1 MILRKIKKCLF
12 FLLLFVF
19 GLQLYSQNTLS
30 GLITSTSD
38 DPLSALI
45 YMPQLEK
52 GTVADIDGT
61 FSIKDIPTGTYTV
74 VYSMLGYSTISK
86 KIKFLEAA
94 EVIERVQLNESA
106 VEMEE
111 VIISTPFHKLQSDN
125 VMKVERIGMDQ
136 LKSSGAVTLADGI
149 TNIAGVSTIST
160 GNGIGKPV
168 IRGLSSNRVLTY
180 SQGVRLENQQFGDE
194 HGLGVN
200 EAGIESVEVIKGPA
214 SLLYGSDALG
224 GVLYL
229 NSEKFAQAGSFKAD
243 FNSTY
248 FSNTLGTASN
258 LGIKTSSNKFKFL
271 ARGAYL
277 SHSDYKTGNG
287 IRVTNTRFNETDFKT
302 GGRFQSSQFK
312 STIRYN
318 YNRSNIGIPEEI
330 GDQNTEKTLM
340 NPFQEIDNHI
350 LSLDNDIFLNH
361 SSLNIKAGYLFN
373 DRKEYE
379 ELEEGSVA
387 SNEPALRLKLNT
399 FNFDVKYNLPLLGN
413 FETIAGI
420 QGMYQTNKNLGEEVL
435 IPDAKVKDFGIF
447 TTTHYHLKKVDI
459 QAGIRFDSRKLDSEQ
474 VGLDSD
480 EEDYIAPINRSFTS
494 FNAALGAKI
503 DLNEAITLR
512 LNLASGF
519 RAPNLAELTSNGVH
533 EGTNRYEIGNQDLG
547 NEQNLQ
553 TDISFELNSEHFELF
568 VNGFYNLINDYIYV
582 SPTGEII
589 ESTFVYEY
597 LQNDA
602 RLYGGEIGLHL
613 HPHPIDWL
621 HFESNFES
629 VTGKNTTGDYLP
641 LIPANSI
648 QNTIRIEFQNTNL
661 LKDSNTFI
669 SLKSTFNQ
677 YNVYEF
683 ETNTKGYSLLSL
695 GGSTSIDFEKFM
707 LRMTLNITNLT
718 DENYISH
725 LSRLKPDGIANMGR
739 SFNLGIKVEI

>member
-1 MILRKIKKCLF
+1 
-12 FLLLFVF
+12 
-19 GLQLYSQNTLS
+19 
-30 GLITSTSD
+30 
-38 DPLSALI
+38 
-45 YMPQLEK
+45 
-52 GTVADIDGT
+52 
-61 FSIKDIPTGTYTV
+61 
-74 VYSMLGYSTISK
+74 
-86 KIKFLEAA
+86 
-94 EVIERVQLNESA
+94 
-106 VEMEE
+106 
-111 VIISTPFHKLQSDN
+111 
-125 VMKVERIGMDQ
+125 
-136 LKSSGAVTLADGI
+136 
-149 TNIAGVSTIST
+149 
-160 GNGIGKPV
+160 
-168 IRGLSSNRVLTY
+168 
-180 SQGVRLENQQFGDE
+180 
-194 HGLGVN
+194 
-200 EAGIESVEVIKGPA
+200 
-214 SLLYGSDALG
+214 
-224 GVLYL
+224 
-229 NSEKFAQAGSFKAD
+229 
-243 FNSTY
+243 
-248 FSNTLGTASN
+248 
-258 LGIKTSSNKFKFL
+258 
-271 ARGAYL
+271 
-277 SHSDYKTGNG
+277 
-287 IRVTNTRFNETDFKT
+287 
-302 GGRFQSSQFK
+302 
-312 STIRYN
+312 
-318 YNRSNIGIPEEI
+318 
-330 GDQNTEKTLM
+330 
-340 NPFQEIDNHI
+340 
-350 LSLDNDIFLNH
+350 
-361 SSLNIKAGYLFN
+361 
-373 DRKEYE
+373 
-379 ELEEGSVA
+379 
-387 SNEPALRLKLNT
+387 
-399 FNFDVKYNLPLLGN
+399 
-413 FETIAGI
+413 
-420 QGMYQTNKNLGEEVL
+420 MYQTNKNLGEEVL

-695 GGSTSIDFEKFM
+695 GGSTSIEFEKFM